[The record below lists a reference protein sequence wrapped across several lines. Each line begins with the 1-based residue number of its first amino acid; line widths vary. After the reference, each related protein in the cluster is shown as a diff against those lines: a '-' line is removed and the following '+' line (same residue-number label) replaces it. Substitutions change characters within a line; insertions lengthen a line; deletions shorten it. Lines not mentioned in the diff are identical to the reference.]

1 MEAVAPSVINGLHF
15 RLVFFDYVYM
25 MGDFLSALS
34 ELHVKIQLI
43 DRYCSKVL
51 HNLKLMERRRA
62 PEAEIREFI
71 RRENGELV
79 AGLKRQ
85 NIFYDKY
92 RLRLLRL
99 IHQGT
104 EGELLVEDTYNG
116 SQFVVPVKRV
126 MDRLLQHVFDSTSVQ
141 EMNLFS
147 LEQDVVGLTSRMDER
162 PGETAQQVLIQLE
175 DAARNVHVYV
185 KKEKIASV
193 QYLSSG
199 RLVTDPAI
207 ISQAESQASDK
218 ERFLNDPLVRSLF
231 GAKEVRGLWPK

>member
-1 MEAVAPSVINGLHF
+1 MEAVASSVVNGLHF

-25 MGDFLSALS
+25 MGEFLSALS
-34 ELHVKIQLI
+34 ELHVKVQLV
-43 DRYCSKVL
+43 DRYCNKVL

-62 PEAEIREFI
+62 SEAEIREFI

-126 MDRLLQHVFDSTSVQ
+126 MDRLLQHVFDSTPIPD
-141 EMNLFS
+141 MNLFS
-147 LEQDVVGLTSRMDER
+147 REQEVVALTSTMDDK
-162 PGETAQQVLIQLE
+162 PGDTAQQVLIQLE

-185 KKEKIASV
+185 KKEKIAGV

-199 RLVTDPAI
+199 RLVTDPAM
-207 ISQAESQASDK
+207 ISQAEAQTSDK

-231 GAKEVRGLWPK
+231 GERR